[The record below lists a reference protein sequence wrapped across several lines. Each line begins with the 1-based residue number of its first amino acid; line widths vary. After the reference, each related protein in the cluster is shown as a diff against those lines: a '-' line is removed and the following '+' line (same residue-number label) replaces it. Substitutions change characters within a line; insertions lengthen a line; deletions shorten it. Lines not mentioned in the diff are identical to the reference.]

1 MLTLNKTAL
10 PTWERSSR
18 HTRLLG
24 RIVGAV
30 DRLLIWYDRSRERR
44 ALLTL
49 DDHLLRDIG
58 LNQAD
63 VWREGQ
69 KPFWRE

>member
-1 MLTLNKTAL
+1 MLTLNKAAL
-10 PTWERSSR
+10 PNWERSSWYKG
-18 HTRLLG
+18 LLR

-30 DRLLIWYDRSRERR
+30 DGLSIWYDRSRERR
-44 ALLTL
+44 ALLAL

>member
-1 MLTLNKTAL
+1 MLTLDKTAL
-10 PTWERSSR
+10 PNWERPR
-18 HTRLLG
+18 WYKALLW
-24 RIVGAV
+24 RIVGAA
-30 DRLLIWYDRSRERR
+30 DGLLIWYDRSRERQ
-44 ALLTL
+44 ALLAL

-58 LNQAD
+58 LSQAD

>member
-1 MLTLNKTAL
+1 MLTSHKTAL
-10 PTWERSSR
+10 PMWGRPSR
-18 HTRLLG
+18 YNGLLG

>member
-1 MLTLNKTAL
+1 MLTLDKTAL
-10 PTWERSSR
+10 PTWGRSR
-18 HTRLLG
+18 RYNGVLQ

-44 ALLTL
+44 ALLAL

-58 LNQAD
+58 LSQAD

>member
-1 MLTLNKTAL
+1 MLTLHKTAL
-10 PTWERSSR
+10 PAWGRSSWF
-18 HTRLLG
+18 TRVL
-24 RIVGAV
+24 RQIVEAV

-44 ALLTL
+44 ALLAL

-58 LNQAD
+58 LNRAD
-63 VWREGQ
+63 VWREGR

>member
-1 MLTLNKTAL
+1 MLTLHKTAL
-10 PTWERSSR
+10 PTWGRSSWF
-18 HTRLLG
+18 TRMLRL
-24 RIVGAV
+24 IVGAV

-44 ALLTL
+44 ALLAL

-58 LNQAD
+58 LSQGE